1 MFIRSHMAGIE
12 NSDHPQGFD
21 EGLWA
26 ISRSNH
32 IIICIDANLSGPRA
46 VLQMGEDCNAVLLYH
61 CQLTIIYL
69 YYDQ

>member
-1 MFIRSHMAGIE
+1 MFIRSHMAGRE
-12 NSDHPQGFD
+12 NVDHPLGFD

-32 IIICIDANLSGPRA
+32 IFALMLIDQAHE
-46 VLQMGEDCNAVLLYH
+46 QFYKFMGEDCDAVLHYH